1 MEKRPALP
9 IAPGFVRESNVR
21 KWPGRL
27 CAHSKSAPKGLAH
40 ASSRRVTS
48 IRVPTKVPS
57 SASGL
62 GSWLNASMPVFKIG
76 FPSASSMRADRSFSI
91 LARKAGADLPNQR
104 RDDIRGWL
112 AKADDLLAEPMELTR
127 WEQIG

>member
-1 MEKRPALP
+1 
-9 IAPGFVRESNVR
+9 
-21 KWPGRL
+21 
-27 CAHSKSAPKGLAH
+27 
-40 ASSRRVTS
+40 
-48 IRVPTKVPS
+48 
-57 SASGL
+57 
-62 GSWLNASMPVFKIG
+62 
-76 FPSASSMRADRSFSI
+76 MRADRSFSI